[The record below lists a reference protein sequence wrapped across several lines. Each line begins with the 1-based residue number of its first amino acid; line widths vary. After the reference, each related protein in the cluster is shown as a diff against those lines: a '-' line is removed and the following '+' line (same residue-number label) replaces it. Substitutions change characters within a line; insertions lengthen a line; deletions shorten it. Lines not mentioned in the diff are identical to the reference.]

1 MSKRESIPLWNGTD
15 KRDDDKSIG
24 GDHGQ
29 GDKISVEKSV
39 SIDRKQRKISAYLT
53 SKSNK
58 RGATTDCEES
68 VGTASKR
75 VAREEADM
83 VDENDNIQGRGPKDH
98 AGITDE
104 VNFVLESDTYG
115 SGEEEDGAEQ
125 NVLFVAKKPDV
136 DSKERTEDEGKGH
149 SDDDGSGEEEDSVEQ
164 NVLFVAKKPDVDSKE
179 RTEDEGKGHSD
190 DENEVAKLRAVHG
203 DEESHPILQ
212 KTGDRPEKVG
222 KPQSSSQPQKKRP
235 KRVLRSKEELY
246 GGLISVVESD
256 YEVKGDDPQW
266 TDDRRQNRILRYGER
281 LKLQA
286 GATAL
291 AGDAST
297 ESDKAALAKV
307 VLLLYC
313 PMFS

>member
-115 SGEEEDGAEQ
+115 SGEEEDGA
-125 NVLFVAKKPDV
+125 
-136 DSKERTEDEGKGH
+136 
-149 SDDDGSGEEEDSVEQ
+149 EQ